1 MEKNEREIPDP
12 ERFEVSPSVLWID
25 RLMTRVIQL
34 GGILVVAAV
43 LLILAFIA
51 GEVVPLFGK
60 PRIRPV
66 LTATLPSDHQ
76 VAAMGMDDHAELPF
90 FASTSLDVLFLDTVE
105 TGTAGNRGAF
115 YVSPGLPADFDTTVV
130 DYYRRTGDL
139 VAGSADGRLAL
150 VRVTY
155 RTDFPDG
162 RTRRTDASLEPVG
175 LFDIGIPGLPV
186 ELLGYGDGTRK
197 RLAAVIQSVDGMPR
211 LFALRIEQ
219 ERTLLG
225 EGKLV
230 GGEQV
235 DLTDL
240 LDGTPQKV
248 LIPWEA
254 DAILVATAEGE
265 VIYLFDDPDGGFGL
279 RQRFSPFSDL
289 PNPRIASID
298 FILADVSM
306 VVTSETGE
314 TRTFSLYRD
323 PEQGIRI
330 WDHFRSF
337 SPLDGG
343 ARFVSQSMR
352 NRAFLI
358 GRERFAA
365 IRYNTTGRTRAE
377 FDLPFTARRAILG
390 PRYNGMLFLD
400 TENTV
405 HWWELEDP
413 HPRASWS
420 TYFGRLRYEG
430 QEDAGYVWQSS
441 GATDDFESKLSMV
454 PLIIGTLKG
463 TLYAMLFSLP
473 IALLAAIYTSQFL
486 KPELKRV
493 VKPIMEIM
501 ASLPSVV
508 LGFIAALWLA
518 PLVSNAVPSVV
529 SAVACMVAAAFAAGT
544 LHERLPQVVRR
555 RIPEGWEFLVFTPF
569 MLLSAWLGWHLGAW
583 VERFA
588 FVVLDPT
595 TGLRVAD
602 FRLWFTNVY
611 GGEFE
616 QRNSLV
622 VGIVMGFAVIPLI
635 FTITEDS
642 LSNVPES
649 FRSGSLALGASR
661 WQTAI
666 RVVVPTA
673 AAGIFSAVMIGLGRA
688 VGETMIVVMATG
700 NVPVTDFNIFT
711 GMRTL
716 SANIAVELPEAP
728 WRSTLYRS
736 LFLGSLLLFL
746 FTFVVNTVA
755 EIMRQGLRE
764 RFKAVE

>member
-1 MEKNEREIPDP
+1 
-12 ERFEVSPSVLWID
+12 
-25 RLMTRVIQL
+25 MTRVIQF
-34 GGILVVAAV
+34 GGILVIAAV
-43 LLILAFIA
+43 LLILAFIV
-51 GEVVPLFGK
+51 GEVIPLFRK
-60 PRIRPV
+60 PQIRPA
-66 LTATLPSDHQ
+66 LTAVLPSDHR

-90 FASTSLDVLFLDTVE
+90 FASPTLDVLFLDTVGRGAAE
-105 TGTAGNRGAF
+105 NRGAF
-115 YVSPGLPADFDTTVV
+115 YISPGLPDGFDTAVV
-130 DYYRRTGDL
+130 DYNPRSGHL
-139 VAGSADGRLAL
+139 VAGSNDGRLAL

-162 RTRRTDASLEPVG
+162 GMRRTDAGLEPEGV
-175 LFDIGIPGLPV
+175 FDIGVPDSPI
-186 ELLGYGDGTRK
+186 ELLGYGDGTIR
-197 RLAAVIQSVDGMPR
+197 RLAAAVQSIDGAHR

-225 EGKLV
+225 EGELI
-230 GGEQV
+230 GGDEV
-235 DLTDL
+235 DLTEL
-240 LDGTPQKV
+240 VDGTPQHV
-248 LIPWEA
+248 LVPWEA

-265 VIYLFDDPDGGFGL
+265 VFYLFDDPNDGFGL

-289 PNPRIASID
+289 PNPGIATMD
-298 FILADVSM
+298 FVLGDVS
-306 VVTSETGE
+306 VVFTSVTGA

-323 PEQGIRI
+323 PEQGVRI
-330 WDHFRSF
+330 WDHFRTF
-337 SPLDGG
+337 PPLGGG
-343 ARFVSQSMR
+343 ALFVSQSMR

-358 GRERFAA
+358 GEERFAA

-377 FDLPFTARRAILG
+377 FDLPFTARLAILG

-400 TENTV
+400 TENRV
-405 HWWELEDP
+405 HWWEIEDP

-430 QEDAGYVWQSS
+430 QKEAGYVWQSS
-441 GATDDFESKLSMV
+441 GATDDFEAKLSMV
-454 PLIIGTLKG
+454 PLIVGTLKG

-473 IALLAAIYTSQFL
+473 IALLSAIYTSQFL

-518 PLVSNAVPSVV
+518 PLVSNAVPSAVTAVV
-529 SAVACMVAAAFAAGT
+529 CVVVAAFAAGT
-544 LHERLPQVVRR
+544 LHERLPPVVRR
-555 RIPEGWEFLVFTPF
+555 RVPEGWEFLAFAPF
-569 MLLSAWLGWHLGAW
+569 MVLSAWLGWHLGAW

-588 FVVLDPT
+588 FLVVDPT

-622 VGIVMGFAVIPLI
+622 VGMVMGFAVIPLM
-635 FTITEDS
+635 FTIAEDS

-736 LFLGSLLLFL
+736 LFLGSLLLFS
-746 FTFVVNTVA
+746 FTFVVNTAA
-755 EIMRQGLRE
+755 EILRQGLRE